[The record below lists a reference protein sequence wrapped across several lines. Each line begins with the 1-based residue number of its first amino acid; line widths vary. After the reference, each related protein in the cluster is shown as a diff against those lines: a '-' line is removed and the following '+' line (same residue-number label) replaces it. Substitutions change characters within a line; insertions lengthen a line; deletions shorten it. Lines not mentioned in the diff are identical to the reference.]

1 MNYEHFPY
9 VYDRGHWLR
18 PAEDDDRLT
27 IGKVAETALSL
38 FALAVCLVAVIMLFL
53 CG

>member
-1 MNYEHFPY
+1 MKDSFGY

-18 PAEDDDRLT
+18 PVEDDGRLT
-27 IGKVAETALSL
+27 IGQVIETALSL

>member
-1 MNYEHFPY
+1 MNGDKFDY

-18 PAEDDDRLT
+18 PRQENERLT
-27 IGKVAETALSL
+27 FGEIAAAALEL
-38 FALAVCLVAVIMLFL
+38 FALAVCLLAVIILFL

>member
-1 MNYEHFPY
+1 MNDKFDY

-18 PAEDDDRLT
+18 DINDPERMTFGKIAVPAP
-27 IGKVAETALSL
+27 SL

>member
-1 MNYEHFPY
+1 MKDSFNY

-18 PAEDDDRLT
+18 NEPIDDRLT
-27 IGKVAETALSL
+27 IGQIAETALT
-38 FALAVCLVAVIMLFL
+38 FVALAFCLVAVIMLFL